1 MSTFC
6 FSITTIKIYLFFF
19 VDPEALGS
27 WYICLRNEYFL
38 WEIYKCLYEP
48 FGLINFHIERIL
60 RVTFF
65 RRWSF
70 LPTKS
75 SSRGSPKIKTSNCY
89 FLVKYIKFCKK
100 TEVVVDLALLW
111 VTIWAFH
118 EHYHI
123 TIIWKPD
130 TFLYSYWNI

>member
-1 MSTFC
+1 M
-6 FSITTIKIYLFFF
+6 
-19 VDPEALGS
+19 DPEALGS

-48 FGLINFHIERIL
+48 FGLMNFHIERIL

-100 TEVVVDLALLW
+100 NRSCSWPSTTVGDYMSISRALP
-111 VTIWAFH
+111 
-118 EHYHI
+118 HYHNLKTWYFSI
-123 TIIWKPD
+123 QLLKYLVSEPFG
-130 TFLYSYWNI
+130 TFDWYKLEF